1 MPLLFLPSLLALLA
15 ESAPGVAIPL
25 WAIPAGV
32 AVGLALLGFVWR
44 LALRAEDTARRIETA
59 ASKLESLESRL
70 AALTALEKSVA
81 LVEERLQH
89 TRTELA
95 EVAGEVKGLRAAKHD
110 QASKTLTLEG
120 RVSAIDTRVGTLA
133 DDMRRSSHPSP
144 R

>member
-1 MPLLFLPSLLALLA
+1 MPLLSLLA
-15 ESAPGVAIPL
+15 ETAPGVAVPL
-25 WAIPAGV
+25 WSIPAGV

-59 ASKLESLESRL
+59 AGKLESLESRL

-89 TRTELA
+89 TRAELA
-95 EVAGEVKGLRAAKHD
+95 TVADEVKGLRAAKHE
-110 QASKTLTLEG
+110 QASKTLALEG
-120 RVSAIDTRVGTLA
+120 RVSTIDSRVGHLA
-133 DDMRRSSHPSP
+133 DDVRHSSHPSP

>member
-1 MPLLFLPSLLALLA
+1 MLTLLAQA
-15 ESAPGVAIPL
+15 TPGVTLPVWSL
-25 WAIPAGV
+25 PVGV

-44 LALRAEDTARRIETA
+44 LALRAEDTARRIESA

-95 EVAGEVKGLRAAKHD
+95 DVAGEVKGLRAAKHE
-110 QASKTLTLEG
+110 QASKTLTLDG
-120 RVSAIDTRVGTLA
+120 RVSAIENRVGTIA
-133 DDMRRSSHPSP
+133 DDLRRSSHPSP